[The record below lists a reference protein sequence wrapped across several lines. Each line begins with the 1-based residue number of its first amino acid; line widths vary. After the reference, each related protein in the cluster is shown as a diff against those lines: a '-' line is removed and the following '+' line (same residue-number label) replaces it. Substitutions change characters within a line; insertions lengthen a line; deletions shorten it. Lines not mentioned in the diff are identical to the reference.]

1 MQKMDTALMLT
12 TTAQAIGRGNRKIS
26 RLPAE
31 EQSGRG
37 GWDCKGMA
45 VEKQLIAAQVDLWFL
60 SVTTSQCAG
69 DVACAQAP
77 RKAVAGSFHRR
88 QHQRPNKTWSWRQRS
103 SRAQQPGREVEG
115 IVVRPGA
122 RDCSLLRPPARTS
135 QRRLAGRSS
144 GGHARMS
151 LCAIDCAAVVNGHA
165 AVDTL

>member
-1 MQKMDTALMLT
+1 MILT
-12 TTAQAIGRGNRKIS
+12 TQAQAVGRGNHKIS

-37 GWDCKGMA
+37 GWDCKEMA
-45 VEKQLIAAQVDLWFL
+45 VEKQLIATQVELWFC

-88 QHQRPNKTWSWRQRS
+88 QHQRPNKIWSWRQRY
-103 SRAQQPGREVEG
+103 SRARQPGREVEG
-115 IVVRPGA
+115 TAAWPGA
-122 RDCSLLRPPARTS
+122 RDCSLLRPSARTS

-144 GGHARMS
+144 GGHVRMS
-151 LCAIDCAAVVNGHA
+151 LCE
-165 AVDTL
+165 LMEPP